1 MPAESVSR
9 GFSPRTS
16 SGVLHDRP
24 GLRPAFHPVAIGPVA
39 IWPVRTPAFSSFQF
53 TAIQFSAM
61 ALDTF
66 QSALPQAV
74 VNRILI
80 VDDEDPVVES
90 LSAILEGAGLDVV
103 VARDGG
109 QAHSAFTMRHPDF
122 VLCDLKLAGKE
133 TGFEICERFK
143 QANRRIP
150 VVILTA
156 IDLPRARRLAERVGA
171 DDYLT
176 KPIDGHHLLARIREV
191 ADLVWRRSMAED
203 AAPAVPQS
211 IRFAC
216 RCGKRFKVS
225 EQHRGKTLTCPNC
238 GEPVIVPRHA

>member
-1 MPAESVSR
+1 
-9 GFSPRTS
+9 
-16 SGVLHDRP
+16 
-24 GLRPAFHPVAIGPVA
+24 
-39 IWPVRTPAFSSFQF
+39 
-53 TAIQFSAM
+53 M

-66 QSALPQAV
+66 QSAHSQAV
-74 VNRILI
+74 VHRILI
-80 VDDEDPVVES
+80 VDDEDAVVES

-109 QAHSAFTMRHPDF
+109 QAHSAFTMRQPDF
-122 VLCDLKLAGKE
+122 VLCDLKLAGNE

-176 KPIDGHHLLARIREV
+176 KPIDGDHLLARIREV
-191 ADLVWRRSMAED
+191 ADAVWRRSLSED
-203 AAPAVPQS
+203 SAPASPQS
-211 IRFAC
+211 IRFA
-216 RCGKRFKVS
+216 
-225 EQHRGKTLTCPNC
+225 
-238 GEPVIVPRHA
+238 

>member
-1 MPAESVSR
+1 
-9 GFSPRTS
+9 
-16 SGVLHDRP
+16 
-24 GLRPAFHPVAIGPVA
+24 
-39 IWPVRTPAFSSFQF
+39 
-53 TAIQFSAM
+53 M

-66 QSALPQAV
+66 QSASPQAV
-74 VNRILI
+74 VHRILL
-80 VDDEDPVVES
+80 VDDDDSVIES
-90 LSAILEGAGLDVV
+90 LTAIFEGAGLDVV

-122 VLCDLKLAGKE
+122 VLCDLRLAGNE

-171 DDYLT
+171 DEYLT
-176 KPIDGHHLLARIREV
+176 KPIEGDRLLARVREV
-191 ADLVWRRSMAED
+191 ADDVWRRSLSEQSTSAS
-203 AAPAVPQS
+203 PQS

-225 EQHRGKTLTCPNC
+225 DQHRGKTLTCPNC

>member
-1 MPAESVSR
+1 
-9 GFSPRTS
+9 
-16 SGVLHDRP
+16 
-24 GLRPAFHPVAIGPVA
+24 
-39 IWPVRTPAFSSFQF
+39 
-53 TAIQFSAM
+53 M

-66 QSALPQAV
+66 HSALPQAMV
-74 VNRILI
+74 HRILI
-80 VDDEDPVVES
+80 VDDEESVVES
-90 LSAILEGAGLDVV
+90 LTAILEGAGYDVV

-109 QAHSAFTMRHPDF
+109 QAHSAFTMRNPDF
-122 VLCDLKLAGKE
+122 VLCDLKLAGNE

-171 DDYLT
+171 DGFLI
-176 KPIDGHHLLARIREV
+176 KPIEGDRLLAQVREI
-191 ADLVWRRSMAED
+191 ADAVWRRSLSEEFTQTS
-203 AAPAVPQS
+203 PQS

-225 EQHRGKTLTCPNC
+225 EQHRGKTLTCPSC